1 MKKVGIGFL
10 LLLITTVFGLVAF
23 DFFQKPT
30 DVFVSPSRKYKVEL
44 YGNKRRPWLFTNT
57 VIAKMF
63 ADEEFLA
70 SEEIHSGDAF
80 DVSFESAYKFINW
93 QNDNVL
99 RFSYED
105 KNADKDIDKLMIFN
119 NSSKKL
125 KYIYVRF
132 SENKY
137 LIFGL
142 NAGTPQVLTK
152 RHSTAIADVYASG
165 TFEDGGKIKSGASFP
180 YTEKSVAEK
189 PVQLCVLLEEGEN
202 NTMNNIVKI
211 TDCSQ
216 KTYN

>member
-1 MKKVGIGFL
+1 
-10 LLLITTVFGLVAF
+10 
-23 DFFQKPT
+23 
-30 DVFVSPSRKYKVEL
+30 
-44 YGNKRRPWLFTNT
+44 
-57 VIAKMF
+57 MF

-80 DVSFESAYKFINW
+80 DTSFESAYKFINW

-105 KNADKDIDKLMIFN
+105 KNADKDVDKLTIFN

-125 KYIYVRF
+125 KYIFVRF
-132 SENKY
+132 NEDKY

-142 NAGTPQVLTK
+142 NAGASQVLTK

-165 TFEDGGKIKSGASFP
+165 TFENDRKIKLGASSP

-189 PVQLCVLLEEGEN
+189 QFQLCLLLEDGEN
-202 NTMNNIVKI
+202 NSMNNIVST

-216 KTYN
+216 